1 MKKIC
6 ILDYGLGNIKSLYN
20 SIKHLGYDVSFHSE
34 KKREN
39 YDILFIPGIGSF
51 SKASELLLKNKR
63 YIDFINIHKKN
74 SIIFGI
80 CLGMQ
85 ILFEEGYEFGK
96 NNGLNL
102 VSGKIKKLD
111 DYNNKILPFV
121 GYQKVLFNI
130 KNESTKFFKDFN
142 NEKFYF
148 IHSYYADEV
157 NSNEILA
164 TSVKTKYCCA
174 VKSKN
179 IIGTQFHPEKSG
191 EIGLEFLK
199 STINNI

>member
-63 YIDFINIHKKN
+63 YIDFIDIYIKKN

-121 GYQKVLFNI
+121 GYQKVLFSI
-130 KNESTKFFKDFN
+130 
-142 NEKFYF
+142 
-148 IHSYYADEV
+148 
-157 NSNEILA
+157 
-164 TSVKTKYCCA
+164 
-174 VKSKN
+174 
-179 IIGTQFHPEKSG
+179 
-191 EIGLEFLK
+191 
-199 STINNI
+199 